1 MKQDGK
7 TMDETRGEK
16 NILAIYIGIF
26 CSLYFFIYLCT
37 AIENR
42 HPAMSS
48 KQASMCTKKDCK
60 IETIFEMMDLKVKGV
75 SKLDSPQNSP
85 S

>member
-1 MKQDGK
+1 MRKLG
-7 TMDETRGEK
+7 
-16 NILAIYIGIF
+16 L
-26 CSLYFFIYLCT
+26 
-37 AIENR
+37 
-42 HPAMSS
+42 P
-48 KQASMCTKKDCK
+48 